1 MNWNVFSFKN
11 KSSLEVRVVDSVPV
25 QMSDAQTSDSTNV
38 RHTYVDQY
46 KCRTSTNIRLVQT
59 SDQCKCRTGTFTRKN
74 VGLGRFWMDH
84 CFNKCQTMNS
94 TRSYSLIHISLQP
107 AVVDLK
113 YFKLLVFLFLV
124 LFSSKDPRKLIIS
137 SFSLFTTAPP
147 GQELFFLWMHW

>member
-1 MNWNVFSFKN
+1 MIRYQYK
-11 KSSLEVRVVDSVPV
+11 R
-25 QMSDAQTSDSTNV
+25 QMHKRRTAQTSDTHTSTSTNV
-38 RHTYVDQY
+38 GP
-46 KCRTSTNIRLVQT
+46 VQT
-59 SDQCKCRTGTFTRKN
+59 SDWYKRQTSAN
-74 VGLGRFWMDH
+74 VGQVHLQEKTSDLVDFEWTIVLK
-84 CFNKCQTMNS
+84 NMNS

-147 GQELFFLWMHW
+147 GQELFFL